1 MLKVFLI
8 RHGKTLGNTQGKYIG
23 CKTDENLCS
32 QGIEEIKKRQY
43 PKAQFVYASPM
54 KRCLETAALIY
65 PSLSMDTN
73 VLLRECDFGKFE
85 NKNYQEL
92 SEVKEYQEWIDSNGT
107 LPFPNGEGMEEFR
120 KRCAKGFEECI
131 LEAFSKGQKQIAIV
145 VHGGT
150 IMSILSHF
158 AVPRGEYFKW
168 QIGNGEFYELHI
180 EKEVWKQKKEIS
192 LVQKG

>member
-1 MLKVFLI
+1 MLKVILI
-8 RHGKTLGNTQGKYIG
+8 RHGKTLGNTKGKYIG

-43 PKAQFVYASPM
+43 PKAQFVYVSPM

-65 PSLSMDTN
+65 PSLSVDTN

-92 SEVKEYQEWIDSNGT
+92 SEVREYQDWVDSNGT
-107 LPFPNGEGMEEFR
+107 LPFPSGERMEEFR
-120 KRCAKGFEECI
+120 ERCARGFEECI
-131 LEAFSKGQKQIAIV
+131 CKAFSKEQKQIAMV

-158 AVPRGEYFKW
+158 AEPKGEYFKW

-180 EKEVWKQKKEIS
+180 DKEVWKQKKEIS

>member
-23 CKTDENLCS
+23 CKTDEKLCS

-65 PSLSMDTN
+65 PNLSMDTN

-85 NKNYQEL
+85 NKNYHEL

-107 LPFPNGEGMEEFR
+107 LPFP
-120 KRCAKGFEECI
+120 
-131 LEAFSKGQKQIAIV
+131 KGQKQIAIV

>member
-43 PKAQFVYASPM
+43 PKADFVYVSPM

-65 PSLSMDTN
+65 PKLSMDTN
-73 VLLRECDFGKFE
+73 VLLRECDFGRFE

-107 LPFPNGEGMEEFR
+107 LPFPNGEGMKEFR
-120 KRCAKGFEECI
+120 ERCARGFEECI
-131 LEAFSKGQKQIAIV
+131 LEAFSKRQKQIAIV

-168 QIGNGEFYELHI
+168 QLGNGEFYELHI
-180 EKEVWKQKKEIS
+180 EKEVWNKKKEIS

>member
-8 RHGKTLGNTQGKYIG
+8 RHGKTLGNIQGRYIG

-43 PKAQFVYASPM
+43 PKAEFVYASPM

-65 PSLSMDTN
+65 PKLSMDTN

-107 LPFPNGEGMEEFR
+107 LPFPKGEGMEAFR
-120 KRCAKGFEECI
+120 ERCARGFEECI
-131 LEAFSKGQKQIAIV
+131 LEAFSKGQKQIAMV

-158 AVPRGEYFKW
+158 AVPRGGYFQW
-168 QIGNGEFYELHI
+168 QLGNGEFYELHI
-180 EKEVWKQKKEIS
+180 EKEIWKQKKQIS